1 MGIYGMMRTG
11 VAGMN
16 AQANRLT
23 GVADN
28 VANVSTAGYKRTDTQ
43 FSDLVMPSTRNAYQS
58 GGVTTTVR
66 HDISMQGA
74 GRGTGK
80 PGDIMLEG
88 NGFFRVQD
96 EAGTEYLTRAG
107 SFQRNGQG
115 YLQNAAGFYLLDE
128 TGKRVMIK
136 GGAGELMQGKVT
148 QNINLTA
155 NLQSDKK
162 AIKRDDTKVDGGFKI
177 TDEKTYHFKK
187 SKTIYDEQGTAVDVD
202 FYFTKTDDN
211 TWEIKTYVGD
221 QNIALATKDQDGKTI
236 LKPGTNPDDK
246 IPNTVITGLK
256 FDKEGNLAG
265 LVDSDGNTILGA
277 NGKPDLNTKI
287 GLDVP
292 NVNKEA
298 GTNKVTTFS
307 TMVNLYNPDKDGK
320 TSLTQIGANFTF
332 DAEADGYAPGTYK
345 GFSFGTN
352 GEIQVS
358 YSNSQIR
365 TIGTVGLSTVTAPDS
380 LIPLTGTVFQAV
392 PEAGGQTFGHPGEGT
407 FGVLRSGMLEES
419 NADIGDELTDMIEAQ
434 RNYTANSKVFQTGS
448 EVMDVIVNLKR

>member
-96 EAGTEYLTRAG
+96 ESGTEYLTRAG
-107 SFQRNGQG
+107 SFQRNGEG
-115 YLQNAAGFYLLDE
+115 YLQNAGGFYLLDE
-128 TGKRVMIK
+128 TGKRVVIK
-136 GGAGELMQGKVT
+136 GGAGELLPGKT
-148 QNINLTA
+148 TDKAIITA
-155 NLQSDKK
+155 NLQADMPVNTSK
-162 AIKRDDTKVDGGFKI
+162 AEIPQED
-177 TDEKTYHFKK
+177 
-187 SKTIYDEQGTAVDVD
+187 KTIDPKSYDLKKFVTVYDSQGTAVQLDV
-202 FYFTKTDDN
+202 YFK
-211 TWEIKTYVGD
+211 KVD
-221 QNIALATKDQDGKTI
+221 QNKWEMTTCAPGADGKPTQI
-236 LKPGTNPDDK
+236 SKSTLTFKEDGQSLASLVTDVPAGTTVEN
-246 IPNTVITGLK
+246 NT
-256 FDKEGNLAG
+256 FD
-265 LVDSDGNTILGA
+265 IQ
-277 NGKPDLNTKI
+277 
-287 GLDVP
+287 VP
-292 NVNKEA
+292 NVNG
-298 GTNKVTTFS
+298 GTFKFNLD
-307 TMVNLYNPDKDGK
+307 VNG
-320 TSLTQIGANFTF
+320 LTQLGANFTF
-332 DAEADGYAPGTYK
+332 DSSQTGYAPGTYK
-345 GFSFGTN
+345 NFSFN
-352 GEIQVS
+352 DKGEIQVS
-358 YSNSQIR
+358 YSNSQVR
-365 TIGTVGLSTVTAPDS
+365 TIGVVGLSTVTAPDS
-380 LIPLTGTVFQAV
+380 LIPITGTVFQAV

>member
-80 PGDIMLEG
+80 PSDIMLEG

-96 EAGTEYLTRAG
+96 ESGTEYLTRAG
-107 SFQRNGQG
+107 SFQRNGEG

-128 TGKRVMIK
+128 TGQRVVIK
-136 GGAGELMQGKVT
+136 GGAGELLPGQVTGNASLISNLQADMPKNPNAPFKLGVDGKVD
-148 QNINLTA
+148 
-155 NLQSDKK
+155 DKSY
-162 AIKRDDTKVDGGFKI
+162 DL
-177 TDEKTYHFKK
+177 KK
-187 SKTIYDEQGTAVDVD
+187 FMTVYDKQGTAVKLDV
-202 FYFTKTDDN
+202 YFTKTDN
-211 TWEIKTYVGD
+211 NKW
-221 QNIALATKDQDGKTI
+221 QMNICMNDGKKDTI
-236 LKPGTNPDDK
+236 LKTTDLEFETDGQS
-246 IPNTVITGLK
+246 LK
-256 FDKEGNLAG
+256 TPAKG
-265 LVDSDGNTILGA
+265 VD
-277 NGKPDLNTKI
+277 GKGQIVKVT
-287 GLDVP
+287 VP
-292 NVNKEA
+292 NVNG
-298 GTNKVTTFS
+298 GTGFD
-307 TMVNLYNPDKDGK
+307 VNLDISG
-320 TSLTQIGANFTF
+320 LTQLGANFTF
-332 DAEADGYAPGTYK
+332 DAKQDGYAPGTYK
-345 GFSFGTN
+345 DFSFNEKGQ
-352 GEIQVS
+352 IQVS
-358 YSNSQIR
+358 YSNSQVR

-380 LIPLTGTVFQAV
+380 LIPITGTVFQAV

>member
-58 GGVTTTVR
+58 GGVMTTVR

-96 EAGTEYLTRAG
+96 ESGTEYLTRAG
-107 SFQRNGQG
+107 SFQRNGEG
-115 YLQNAAGFYLLDE
+115 YLQNAGGFYLLDE

-136 GGAGELMQGKVT
+136 GGAGELLQGEVT

-155 NLQSDKK
+155 NLQADKT
-162 AIKRDDTKVDGGFKI
+162 AIKRDDKVKDGGFDH

-187 SKTIYDEQGTAVDVD
+187 SKTVYDEQGTAVDVD
-202 FYFTKTDDN
+202 FYFTKTADN
-211 TWEIKTYVGD
+211 TWEMWTYVGD
-221 QNIALATKDQDGKTI
+221 EPLTTQDRTNPESPVGVTNPVTFSFDKKGNLIGITDKNKNAVTLTDKLTI
-236 LKPGTNPDDK
+236 L
-246 IPNTVITGLK
+246 
-256 FDKEGNLAG
+256 
-265 LVDSDGNTILGA
+265 
-277 NGKPDLNTKI
+277 
-287 GLDVP
+287 VP
-292 NVNKEA
+292 NVNKGFDEA
-298 GTNKVTTFS
+298 GKPVTTTFPVAIS
-307 TMVNLYNPDKDGK
+307 LYNADKTGR

-358 YSNSQIR
+358 YSNSQVR
-365 TIGTVGLSTVTAPDS
+365 TIGRVGLSTVTAPDS

-407 FGVLRSGMLEES
+407 FGILRSGMLEES

>member
-96 EAGTEYLTRAG
+96 ESGTEYLTRAG
-107 SFQRNGQG
+107 SFQRNGKG

-128 TGKRVMIK
+128 TGKRVVIK
-136 GGAGELMQGKVT
+136 GGAGELLPGKAT
-148 QNINLTA
+148 DEAAITA
-155 NLQSDKK
+155 NLQADMPKNTSDVDIPKADGTIDPKSYDLKK
-162 AIKRDDTKVDGGFKI
+162 FVTV
-177 TDEKTYHFKK
+177 
-187 SKTIYDEQGTAVDVD
+187 YDSQGTAVQLDV
-202 FYFTKTDDN
+202 YFK
-211 TWEIKTYVGD
+211 KVD
-221 QNIALATKDQDGKTI
+221 QNKWEMSTCVAGADGTSELISKSTLTFAEDGQSLASISTTRTGYTD
-236 LKPGTNPDDK
+236 PDPVETSPFNIK
-246 IPNTVITGLK
+246 
-256 FDKEGNLAG
+256 
-265 LVDSDGNTILGA
+265 
-277 NGKPDLNTKI
+277 
-287 GLDVP
+287 VP
-292 NVNKEA
+292 NVNGGDFE
-298 GTNKVTTFS
+298 FS
-307 TMVNLYNPDKDGK
+307 LNVNG
-320 TSLTQIGANFTF
+320 LTQLGANFTF
-332 DAEADGYAPGTYK
+332 DSTQNGYAPGTYK
-345 GFSFGTN
+345 NFSFN
-352 GEIQVS
+352 EKGEIQVS
-358 YSNSQIR
+358 YSNSQVR
-365 TIGTVGLSTVTAPDS
+365 TIGVVGLSTVTAPDS
-380 LIPLTGTVFQAV
+380 LIPITGTVFQAV

>member
-58 GGVTTTVR
+58 GGVMTTVR

-96 EAGTEYLTRAG
+96 ESGTEYLTRAG
-107 SFQRNGQG
+107 SFQRNGEG
-115 YLQNAAGFYLLDE
+115 YLQNAGGFYLLDE
-128 TGKRVMIK
+128 TGKRVVIK
-136 GGAGELMQGKVT
+136 GGAGELLPGKVT
-148 QNINLTA
+148 DQASLTA
-155 NLQSDKK
+155 NLQADMATNPNAFGKNEDGSINEKSYDLKK
-162 AIKRDDTKVDGGFKI
+162 FV
-177 TDEKTYHFKK
+177 
-187 SKTIYDEQGTAVDVD
+187 TIYDEQGTAVKLDI
-202 FYFTKTDDN
+202 YFTKTGDN
-211 TWEIKTYVGD
+211 TWQMNACVGEGKNVTILKTQDLTFDTNGMSLINPVAAD
-221 QNIALATKDQDGKTI
+221 QNIS
-236 LKPGTNPDDK
+236 
-246 IPNTVITGLK
+246 IT
-256 FDKEGNLAG
+256 A
-265 LVDSDGNTILGA
+265 
-277 NGKPDLNTKI
+277 
-287 GLDVP
+287 P
-292 NVNKEA
+292 NVNGGQFNFKLDIS
-298 GTNKVTTFS
+298 G
-307 TMVNLYNPDKDGK
+307 
-320 TSLTQIGANFTF
+320 LTQLGANFTF
-332 DAEADGYAPGTYK
+332 DSKQNGYAPGTYK
-345 GFSFGTN
+345 DFSFN
-352 GEIQVS
+352 EKGEIQVN
-358 YSNSQIR
+358 YSNSQTR
-365 TIGTVGLSTVTAPDS
+365 VIGTVGLSTVTAPDS
-380 LIPLTGTVFQAV
+380 LIPVTGTVFQAV

-407 FGVLRSGMLEES
+407 FGVLRTGMLEES

>member
-148 QNINLTA
+148 ENINLTA
-155 NLQSDKK
+155 NLQADKK
-162 AIKRDDTKVDGGFKI
+162 AIKRTGEDKVDFDIKN
-177 TDEKTYHFKK
+177 EKSYHFKK

-358 YSNSQIR
+358 YSNSQVR

>member
-96 EAGTEYLTRAG
+96 ESGTEYLTRAG
-107 SFQRNGQG
+107 SFQRNGEG

-128 TGKRVMIK
+128 TGKRVVIK
-136 GGAGELMQGKVT
+136 GGAGELLQGQVT
-148 QNINLTA
+148 TNINLTA
-155 NLQSDKK
+155 NLQSDKT
-162 AIKRDDTKVDGGFKI
+162 AIKRTGENAVTFDAKN
-177 TDEKTYHFKK
+177 EKTYHLKK
-187 SKTIYDEQGTAVDVD
+187 SATVYDDQGTAVSVD
-202 FYFTKTDDN
+202 FYYTKTDDN
-211 TWEIKTYVGD
+211 TWEMH
-221 QNIALATKDQDGKTI
+221 AC
-236 LKPGTNPDDK
+236 TNTTD
-246 IPNTVITGLK
+246 
-256 FDKEGNLAG
+256 A
-265 LVDSDGNTILGA
+265 DGNPAVEELLDPPQTLTFGKDGNITSPLTPLTI
-277 NGKPDLNTKI
+277 N
-287 GLDVP
+287 VP
-292 NVNKEA
+292 NVNKTSGA
-298 GTNKVTTFS
+298 VTTFPV
-307 TMVNLYNPDKDGK
+307 TINMAAKDNNGK
-320 TSLTQIGANFTF
+320 TSMTQIGANFTF

-358 YSNSQIR
+358 YSNSQVR

-380 LIPLTGTVFQAV
+380 LIPITGTVFQAV

>member
-88 NGFFRVQD
+88 NGFFRVED
-96 EAGTEYLTRAG
+96 ESGTEYLTRAG

-115 YLQNAAGFYLLDE
+115 YLQNAGGFYLLDE
-128 TGKRVMIK
+128 TGKRVVIK
-136 GGAGELMQGKVT
+136 GGAGELLPGQVT
-148 QNINLTA
+148 TTASITA
-155 NLQSDKK
+155 NLQADMPVNTSTADIPADANGTIDPKSYDLKK
-162 AIKRDDTKVDGGFKI
+162 FVTV
-177 TDEKTYHFKK
+177 
-187 SKTIYDEQGTAVDVD
+187 YDSQGTAVQLDV
-202 FYFTKTDDN
+202 YFKKT
-211 TWEIKTYVGD
+211 G
-221 QNIALATKDQDGKTI
+221 QNEWKMTTCAPGADGKATQISQSTLTFKQDGQSLASLVTEVPAGVEVK
-236 LKPGTNPDDK
+236 N
-246 IPNTVITGLK
+246 NA
-256 FDKEGNLAG
+256 FDIE
-265 LVDSDGNTILGA
+265 
-277 NGKPDLNTKI
+277 
-287 GLDVP
+287 VP
-292 NVNKEA
+292 NVNGGKFKF
-298 GTNKVTTFS
+298 NLN
-307 TMVNLYNPDKDGK
+307 VNG
-320 TSLTQIGANFTF
+320 LTQLGANFTF
-332 DAEADGYAPGTYK
+332 DSTQNGYAPGTYK
-345 GFSFGTN
+345 NFSFN
-352 GEIQVS
+352 EKGEIQVS
-358 YSNSQIR
+358 YSNSQVR
-365 TIGTVGLSTVTAPDS
+365 SIGTVGLSTVTAPDS
-380 LIPLTGTVFQAV
+380 LIPITGTVFQAV

>member
-128 TGKRVMIK
+128 TGKRVIIK

-148 QNINLTA
+148 ENINLTA
-155 NLQSDKK
+155 NLQADKK
-162 AIKRDDTKVDGGFKI
+162 AIKRTGEDKVDFDIKN
-177 TDEKTYHFKK
+177 EKSYHFKK

-265 LVDSDGNTILGA
+265 LVDSDGNTILGE
-277 NGKPDLNTKI
+277 GGEPDLNTKI

-358 YSNSQIR
+358 YSNSQVR

>member
-128 TGKRVMIK
+128 TGKRVIIK
-136 GGAGELMQGKVT
+136 GGAGELMQGQVT
-148 QNINLTA
+148 KKIDLTA

-162 AIKRDDTKVDGGFKI
+162 AINRTGTPPVKFDPN
-177 TDEKTYHFKK
+177 EENSYHFKK
-187 SKTIYDEQGTAVDVD
+187 SKTVYDEQGTAVDVD
-202 FYFTKTDDN
+202 FYFTKTADN
-211 TWEIKTYVGD
+211 TWEMWTYVGGNPLTSQD
-221 QNIALATKDQDGKTI
+221 RTDPNNPINVANPVTFSFDNKGNLTGMKDKDNKPITLDHKLTI
-236 LKPGTNPDDK
+236 L
-246 IPNTVITGLK
+246 
-256 FDKEGNLAG
+256 
-265 LVDSDGNTILGA
+265 
-277 NGKPDLNTKI
+277 
-287 GLDVP
+287 VP
-292 NVNKEA
+292 NVNKGFDEH
-298 GTNKVTTFS
+298 GKPVPTTFP
-307 TMVNLYNPDKDGK
+307 VAIDLYNPDKGGK

-332 DAEADGYAPGTYK
+332 DAESDGYAPGTYK

-358 YSNSQIR
+358 YSNSQVR

>member
-96 EAGTEYLTRAG
+96 ESGTEYLTRAG

-148 QNINLTA
+148 ENINLTA
-155 NLQSDKK
+155 NLQADKK
-162 AIKRDDTKVDGGFKI
+162 AIKRTGENKVDFDPKKE
-177 TDEKTYHFKK
+177 DTYNFKK

-221 QNIALATKDQDGKTI
+221 TSIALATKDQKGKTI
-236 LKPGTNPDDK
+236 LGPDGKPQ
-246 IPNTVITGLK
+246 TVITGLK
-256 FDKEGNLAG
+256 FDKDGNLAG
-265 LVDSDGNTILGA
+265 LVDSKGNTIV
-277 NGKPDLNTKI
+277 KPNLDTKI

-298 GTNKVTTFS
+298 GTNNVTTFS

>member
-58 GGVTTTVR
+58 GGVMTTVR

-96 EAGTEYLTRAG
+96 ESGTEYLTRAG
-107 SFQRNGQG
+107 SFQRNGEG
-115 YLQNAAGFYLLDE
+115 YLQNAGGFYLLDE
-128 TGKRVMIK
+128 TGKRVVIK
-136 GGAGELMQGKVT
+136 GGAGELLPGKT
-148 QNINLTA
+148 TDKAIITA
-155 NLQSDKK
+155 NLQADMPVNTSK
-162 AIKRDDTKVDGGFKI
+162 AEIPQED
-177 TDEKTYHFKK
+177 
-187 SKTIYDEQGTAVDVD
+187 KTIDPKSYDLKKFVTVYDSQGTAVQLDV
-202 FYFTKTDDN
+202 YFK
-211 TWEIKTYVGD
+211 KVD
-221 QNIALATKDQDGKTI
+221 QNKWEMTTCAPGADGKPTQI
-236 LKPGTNPDDK
+236 SKSTLTFKEDGQSLASLVTDVPAGTTVEN
-246 IPNTVITGLK
+246 NT
-256 FDKEGNLAG
+256 FD
-265 LVDSDGNTILGA
+265 IQ
-277 NGKPDLNTKI
+277 
-287 GLDVP
+287 VP
-292 NVNKEA
+292 NVNG
-298 GTNKVTTFS
+298 GTFKFNLD
-307 TMVNLYNPDKDGK
+307 VNG
-320 TSLTQIGANFTF
+320 LTQLGANFTF
-332 DAEADGYAPGTYK
+332 DSSQTGYAPGTYK
-345 GFSFGTN
+345 NFSFN
-352 GEIQVS
+352 DKGEIQVS
-358 YSNSQIR
+358 YSNSQVR
-365 TIGTVGLSTVTAPDS
+365 TIGVVGLSTVTAPDS
-380 LIPLTGTVFQAV
+380 LIPITGTVFQAV

>member
-128 TGKRVMIK
+128 TGKRVIIK

-148 QNINLTA
+148 ENINLTA
-155 NLQSDKK
+155 NLQADKK
-162 AIKRDDTKVDGGFKI
+162 AIKRTGNDKVDFDIKN
-177 TDEKTYHFKK
+177 EKSYHFKK

-236 LKPGTNPDDK
+236 LKPDTNPDDK

-265 LVDSDGNTILGA
+265 LVDSDGNTLVGA
-277 NGKPDLNTKI
+277 DGKPDLNIKI

-380 LIPLTGTVFQAV
+380 LVPLTGTVFQAV

>member
-128 TGKRVMIK
+128 TGKRVVIK

-148 QNINLTA
+148 ENINLTA
-155 NLQSDKK
+155 NLQSDKT
-162 AIKRDDTKVDGGFKI
+162 AIKRDAGKPDEGFKLN
-177 TDEKTYHFKK
+177 DESTYHFKK
-187 SKTIYDEQGTAVDVD
+187 SKTVYDEQGTAVDVD
-202 FYFTKTDDN
+202 FYFTKTADN
-211 TWEIKTYVGD
+211 TWEIRTYVGD
-221 QNIALATKDQDGKTI
+221 QKINLATRDEAGNAQ
-236 LKPGTNPDDK
+236 
-246 IPNTVITGLK
+246 TVITGLK
-256 FDKEGNLAG
+256 FDKAGNLAG
-265 LVDSDGNTILGA
+265 LVGPDGKTTILDAEG
-277 NGKPDLNTKI
+277 NPDLSLKI
-287 GLDVP
+287 SLDVP
-292 NVNKEA
+292 NVNKDA
-298 GTNKVTTFS
+298 VTNEPTKFLVN
-307 TMVNLYNPDKDGK
+307 VNLYNPDVKTGK

-358 YSNSQIR
+358 YSNSQVR
-365 TIGTVGLSTVTAPDS
+365 SIGTVGLSTVTAPDS

>member
-128 TGKRVMIK
+128 TGKRVIIK

-148 QNINLTA
+148 ENINLTA
-155 NLQSDKK
+155 NLQADKK
-162 AIKRDDTKVDGGFKI
+162 AIKRTGNDKVDFDIKN
-177 TDEKTYHFKK
+177 EKSYHFKK

-236 LKPGTNPDDK
+236 LKPDTNPDDK
-246 IPNTVITGLK
+246 IPKTVITGLK

-265 LVDSDGNTILGA
+265 LVDSDGNTLLGVD
-277 NGKPDLNTKI
+277 GKPDLNIKI

-380 LIPLTGTVFQAV
+380 LVPLTGTVFQAV

>member
-128 TGKRVMIK
+128 TGKRVIIK

-148 QNINLTA
+148 ENINLTA
-155 NLQSDKK
+155 NLQADKK
-162 AIKRDDTKVDGGFKI
+162 AIKRTGEDKVDFDIKN
-177 TDEKTYHFKK
+177 EKSYHFKK

-277 NGKPDLNTKI
+277 DGKPDLNTKI

-358 YSNSQIR
+358 YSNSQVR

>member
-96 EAGTEYLTRAG
+96 ESGTEYLTRAG
-107 SFQRNGQG
+107 SFQRNGEG

-136 GGAGELMQGKVT
+136 GGAGELLQGKVT
-148 QNINLTA
+148 ENIDLTA
-155 NLQSDKK
+155 NLQSDKTP
-162 AIKRDDTKVDGGFKI
+162 IKRTGTDAVAFNAK
-177 TDEKTYHFKK
+177 DEKTYHLKK
-187 SKTIYDEQGTAVDVD
+187 STTVYDDQGTAVNVD
-202 FYFTKTDDN
+202 FYYTKTDDN
-211 TWEIKTYVGD
+211 TWEMRTCVNTIAANGD
-221 QNIALATKDQDGKTI
+221 PVVNELLVPPETLTFGKDGNITA
-236 LKPGTNPDDK
+236 PTNPLQ
-246 IPNTVITGLK
+246 IQ
-256 FDKEGNLAG
+256 
-265 LVDSDGNTILGA
+265 
-277 NGKPDLNTKI
+277 
-287 GLDVP
+287 VP
-292 NVNKEA
+292 NVNK
-298 GTNKVTTFS
+298 TNGAVTTFPVKINMTS
-307 TMVNLYNPDKDGK
+307 KDNNGK

-332 DAEADGYAPGTYK
+332 DARADGYAPGTYK
-345 GFSFGTN
+345 AFSFNEKGQ
-352 GEIQVS
+352 IQVS
-358 YSNSQIR
+358 YSNSQVR
-365 TIGTVGLSTVTAPDS
+365 VIGTVGLSTVTAPDS
-380 LIPLTGTVFQAV
+380 LIPVTGTVFQAT
-392 PEAGGQTFGHPGEGT
+392 PDAGGQTFGHPGEGT

>member
-128 TGKRVMIK
+128 TGKRVIIK

-148 QNINLTA
+148 ENINLTA
-155 NLQSDKK
+155 NLQADKK
-162 AIKRDDTKVDGGFKI
+162 AIKRTGNDKVDFDIKN
-177 TDEKTYHFKK
+177 EKSYHFKK

-236 LKPGTNPDDK
+236 LKPGTNPEDK

-265 LVDSDGNTILGA
+265 LVDSEGHTLLGA
-277 NGKPDLNTKI
+277 DGKPDLNIKI

>member
-128 TGKRVMIK
+128 TGKRVIIK

-148 QNINLTA
+148 ENINLTA
-155 NLQSDKK
+155 NLQADKK
-162 AIKRDDTKVDGGFKI
+162 AIKRTGNDKVDFDIKN
-177 TDEKTYHFKK
+177 EKSYHFKK

-236 LKPGTNPDDK
+236 LKPDTNPDDK

-265 LVDSDGNTILGA
+265 LVDSDGNTLVGA
-277 NGKPDLNTKI
+277 DGKPDLNIKI

>member
-96 EAGTEYLTRAG
+96 ESGTEYLTRAG

-128 TGKRVMIK
+128 TGKRVIIK

-148 QNINLTA
+148 ENINLTA
-155 NLQSDKK
+155 NLQADKK
-162 AIKRDDTKVDGGFKI
+162 AIKRTGENKVDFDPKKE
-177 TDEKTYHFKK
+177 DTYNFKK

-221 QNIALATKDQDGKTI
+221 TSIALATKDQKGKTI
-236 LKPGTNPDDK
+236 LGPDGKPQ
-246 IPNTVITGLK
+246 TVITGLK
-256 FDKEGNLAG
+256 FDKDGNLAG
-265 LVDSDGNTILGA
+265 LVDSKGNTIV
-277 NGKPDLNTKI
+277 KPNLDTKI

-298 GTNKVTTFS
+298 GTNNVTTFS